1 MTKDFYDH
9 MKEEKELL
17 NLSYRESLRQKEERM
32 AVWDPQD
39 KMPVLSQ
46 IKKAIK
52 HPVSGF
58 KPWRGMIGPGIL
70 IILTLFLLI
79 GCASVNWPWEKKE
92 SRQVDPLTVPSR
104 EFICTKIDC
113 GDEDIEKLIEEEQNT
128 IACIKLEPACKL
140 EEEK

>member
-46 IKKAIK
+46 IKR
-52 HPVSGF
+52 P
-58 KPWRGMIGPGIL
+58 
-70 IILTLFLLI
+70 
-79 GCASVNWPWEKKE
+79 
-92 SRQVDPLTVPSR
+92 
-104 EFICTKIDC
+104 
-113 GDEDIEKLIEEEQNT
+113 
-128 IACIKLEPACKL
+128 
-140 EEEK
+140 